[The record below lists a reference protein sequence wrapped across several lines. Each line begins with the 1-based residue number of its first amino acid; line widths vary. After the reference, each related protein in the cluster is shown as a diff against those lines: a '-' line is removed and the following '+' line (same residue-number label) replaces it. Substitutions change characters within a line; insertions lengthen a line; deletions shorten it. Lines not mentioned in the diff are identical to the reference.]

1 LRPRPNNLP
10 KSEWRLVI
18 APENGQKHF
27 IMSEAFADT
36 DPANPYS
43 DSPAAKSAASDL
55 RAAAE
60 GKTPPRTLS
69 ATEEKARAL
78 KEAAARKASQ
88 LRDFAGEKA
97 QDLKTA
103 ATDKI
108 GSIREGAEETASQ
121 LKGSAGEQWQD
132 TRVKARELHASMEDY
147 VRANPTKAIL
157 TAAGIGLI
165 LGLISRR

>member
-1 LRPRPNNLP
+1 
-10 KSEWRLVI
+10 
-18 APENGQKHF
+18 
-27 IMSEAFADT
+27 MSEAFADT

-43 DSPAAKSAASDL
+43 DSPAAKSAADDL

-60 GKTPPRTLS
+60 GKTPARVPT

-78 KEAAARKASQ
+78 KEAAAQKASQ

-97 QDLKTA
+97 QDLKTVA
-103 ATDKI
+103 SDKI
-108 GSIREGAEETASQ
+108 EAIREGAEETAIQ
-121 LKGSAGEQWQD
+121 LKGVAGEQWQD

-147 VRANPTKAIL
+147 IRANPTKAVL
-157 TAAGIGLI
+157 TAAGIGLL

>member
-1 LRPRPNNLP
+1 
-10 KSEWRLVI
+10 
-18 APENGQKHF
+18 
-27 IMSEAFADT
+27 MSEAFADT
-36 DPANPYS
+36 NPANPYS
-43 DSPAAKSAASDL
+43 DSPAAKSAADDL

-60 GKTPPRTLS
+60 GKTPARALTV
-69 ATEEKARAL
+69 AEEKARAL
-78 KEAAARKASQ
+78 KQSAAQKAHQ

-108 GSIREGAEETASQ
+108 EAIRDGAEETAIQ
-121 LKGSAGEQWQD
+121 LKGVAGEQWQD

-147 VRANPTKAIL
+147 VRANPTKAVL
-157 TAAGIGLI
+157 TAAGIGLF